1 MDFNSYL
8 TKAKYQA
15 VKNSISVTTA
25 DAKHGCVCEKR
36 PECLKKKKK
45 GKLNMKTL
53 MLRQSG
59 TEMSK
64 EYKVLEIMVA
74 MAIV

>member
-1 MDFNSYL
+1 
-8 TKAKYQA
+8 
-15 VKNSISVTTA
+15 
-25 DAKHGCVCEKR
+25 
-36 PECLKKKKK
+36 
-45 GKLNMKTL
+45 MKTL
-53 MLRQSG
+53 MLHQSG

>member
-1 MDFNSYL
+1 MLSM
-8 TKAKYQA
+8 
-15 VKNSISVTTA
+15 TA
-25 DAKHGCVCEKR
+25 CVRKDSNAG
-36 PECLKKKKK
+36 KKE

-53 MLRQSG
+53 MLCKSG

-64 EYKVLEIMVA
+64 EYKMLEIMVA

>member
-1 MDFNSYL
+1 M
-8 TKAKYQA
+8 
-15 VKNSISVTTA
+15 IA
-25 DAKHGCVCEKR
+25 DAKHDCICEKR
-36 PECLKKKKK
+36 PEYLKKKKSK
-45 GKLNMKTL
+45 SNMKTL
-53 MLRQSG
+53 MLCKSG